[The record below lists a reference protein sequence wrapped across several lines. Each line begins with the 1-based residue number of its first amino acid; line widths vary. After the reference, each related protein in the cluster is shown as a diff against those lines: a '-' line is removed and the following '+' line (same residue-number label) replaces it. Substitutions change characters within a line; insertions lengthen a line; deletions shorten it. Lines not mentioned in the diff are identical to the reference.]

1 MEKMIQGQKDWNEF
15 STNNN
20 VGVVATHFSEQLLS
34 QAFNT
39 FNISEENFEAEISLY
54 GLDTIFVD
62 NYIYEADHQWYKK
75 ARGHL
80 VNYCKNNDINLVVI
94 KNTTNVVNQTFKKA
108 FIMEIDPNI
117 EKYEYDGMVL
127 KVPMLLDTTLF
138 NPIDSKKTRDITY
151 YSVGKM
157 VSSTETQAYNTKFKP
172 KTRIVSEPRFTRHS
186 LKKLSSYIKKTKI
199 LYFSSTVVLDKITMQ
214 YIENMALLNSTH
226 VIYDHT
232 IDVQSKYGFQ
242 SGSDQ
247 TNFNK
252 VRVLLRNSEYSF
264 KTVLSAQRQVFLNH
278 SFLFMPN
285 LKEFLVDNRNER
297 TVPEVSIV
305 TSTNRKNKLDFYI
318 NQMSNQ
324 KYVNIEINLVTHG
337 YELSGIE
344 QSKLRNDSKFDINI
358 QSANSMENLGQ
369 CLNKAIDTSTLPV
382 VAKIDDDDYYLE
394 HYIIDQWIALMY
406 SGAEV
411 VGKSEAFY
419 YFESE
424 NIIAK
429 RKVGEYLKYDTF
441 VMGATIMSKADT
453 MKHLKFA
460 DLPKAVD
467 TNYLRRVIANGG
479 EIYIGHPY
487 EMCVFRSGDDS
498 HHTWNVSELSML
510 RNAEIVG
517 FGSPEAHVTV
527 D

>member
-1 MEKMIQGQKDWNEF
+1 
-15 STNNN
+15 
-20 VGVVATHFSEQLLS
+20 
-34 QAFNT
+34 
-39 FNISEENFEAEISLY
+39 
-54 GLDTIFVD
+54 
-62 NYIYEADHQWYKK
+62 
-75 ARGHL
+75 
-80 VNYCKNNDINLVVI
+80 
-94 KNTTNVVNQTFKKA
+94 
-108 FIMEIDPNI
+108 
-117 EKYEYDGMVL
+117 
-127 KVPMLLDTTLF
+127 
-138 NPIDSKKTRDITY
+138 
-151 YSVGKM
+151 
-157 VSSTETQAYNTKFKP
+157 
-172 KTRIVSEPRFTRHS
+172 
-186 LKKLSSYIKKTKI
+186 
-199 LYFSSTVVLDKITMQ
+199 
-214 YIENMALLNSTH
+214 
-226 VIYDHT
+226 
-232 IDVQSKYGFQ
+232 
-242 SGSDQ
+242 
-247 TNFNK
+247 
-252 VRVLLRNSEYSF
+252 NSEYSF

-285 LKEFLVDNRNER
+285 LREFLVDNRNER
-297 TVPEVSIV
+297 TVPEVSII

-460 DLPKAVD
+460 DLPKA
-467 TNYLRRVIANGG
+467 
-479 EIYIGHPY
+479 
-487 EMCVFRSGDDS
+487 
-498 HHTWNVSELSML
+498 
-510 RNAEIVG
+510 
-517 FGSPEAHVTV
+517 
-527 D
+527 